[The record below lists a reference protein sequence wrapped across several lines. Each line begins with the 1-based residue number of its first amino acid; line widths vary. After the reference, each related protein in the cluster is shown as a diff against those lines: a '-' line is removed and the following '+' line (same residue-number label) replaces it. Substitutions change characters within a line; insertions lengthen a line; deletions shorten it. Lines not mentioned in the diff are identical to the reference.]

1 MKIWVVKIGTN
12 AIIDDDGNFDVRVA
26 KNIACNIAF
35 LRSQNIFT
43 VLVSSGAVGSAR
55 SRIDFCGFGKM
66 SRIEAT
72 QIKSAIGQPI
82 LMQKYAEIFE
92 KTGLVVAQGLLTR
105 LDFATRSRHLAVKNI
120 LEKMLGLGIVP
131 ILNENDFLTPEELDF
146 SDNDQLA
153 SFVSGLLSA
162 EKLILLSNIDGLF
175 TAHPKNPN
183 ARKIDEITEITPE
196 TESFLSSEK
205 SENGT
210 GGIFSKISA
219 AKLIGKLGIE
229 MILANSRTEN
239 ILQKIFSE
247 KGIGT
252 RFLPARDKKA
262 SGKRVFLASGAEE
275 FGKIT
280 LDCPLEN
287 FLKTKKEGIS
297 LLAVGIREVSGN
309 FQKGD
314 PIGVFSESGEK
325 IGAGIARLCA
335 EEMREK
341 KGEKGEIFVHADEL
355 FLL

>member
-12 AIIDDDGNFDVRVA
+12 AIIDDAGNFDVRVA
-26 KNIACNIAF
+26 ENLARDIVF
-35 LRSQNIFT
+35 LRSQKIFT
-43 VLVSSGAVGSAR
+43 ILVSSGAVGSAR
-55 SRIDFCGFGKM
+55 SRIDFCAFGKM
-66 SRIEAT
+66 SRTEAT
-72 QIKSAIGQPI
+72 QIKSAVGQPI

-92 KTGLVVAQGLLTR
+92 REHLVVAQGLLTR
-105 LDFATRSRHLAVKNI
+105 LDFATRARHLAVKNI

-175 TAHPKNPN
+175 TAHPKDPN
-183 ARKIDEITEITPE
+183 AQKIDEIAEITPE
-196 TESFLSSEK
+196 IESFLSSEK

-219 AKLIGKLGIE
+219 AKLLGKLGIE

-252 RFLPARDKKA
+252 RFLPARNEKA
-262 SGKRVFLASGAEE
+262 SGKRVFLAAGAEE
-275 FGKIT
+275 HGKIT

-287 FLKTKKEGIS
+287 FLKMKKEGIS
-297 LLAVGIREVSGN
+297 LLAVGIREIFGN
-309 FQKGD
+309 FEKGD
-314 PIGVFSESGEK
+314 SVGIFSESQEK
-325 IGAGIARLCA
+325 IGSGIARISA
-335 EEMREK
+335 VEMREK
-341 KGEKGEIFVHADEL
+341 KGKKGEVFVHADEL